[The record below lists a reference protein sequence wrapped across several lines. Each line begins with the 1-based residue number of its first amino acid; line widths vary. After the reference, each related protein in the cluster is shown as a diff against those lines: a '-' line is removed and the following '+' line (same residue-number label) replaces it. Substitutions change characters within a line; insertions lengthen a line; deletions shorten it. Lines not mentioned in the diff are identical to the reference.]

1 MGAHGSYDKHTKDR
15 LCAKRY
21 SKVLNKLDDLTR
33 FGSNKEV
40 FDKWVEISTTQQSED
55 TIRNALLDDPY
66 SVCLS
71 FLLHYQTFSE
81 DFIEE
86 LYWLSTKIFNHRNYS
101 KRIIK
106 LLIEFTDDIPRDER
120 MNVLIKIRDG
130 KDLYGKEVKYT
141 VLSNFNLGGL
151 SLVETLIDK
160 LDNDRGPDR
169 LDWSEL
175 NNWDLSKKFRE
186 KYQTEFENIKFIVD
200 NSYDEDSSY
209 LSSSSANL
217 Y

>member
-1 MGAHGSYDKHTKDR
+1 MGVHGSYEKHTKDK

-21 SKVLNKLDDLTR
+21 SKAINKLDDLSR

-40 FDKWVEISTTQQSED
+40 FDKWVEISTTQQTED

-86 LYWLSTKIFNHRNYS
+86 LYWLSTKIFNHKNYS

-200 NSYDEDSSY
+200 NSYDEDGSY
-209 LSSSSANL
+209 LPSSSVNL